1 MPQTNK
7 YLNDPTLSVQ
17 VLMNKQINFGIDT
30 FKIYFAIETVDT
42 SINPFGVHH
51 KLPVYP
57 VNN

>member
-1 MPQTNK
+1 MPQ
-7 YLNDPTLSVQ
+7 YLNDPEL
-17 VLMNKQINFGIDT
+17 QINFGIDT